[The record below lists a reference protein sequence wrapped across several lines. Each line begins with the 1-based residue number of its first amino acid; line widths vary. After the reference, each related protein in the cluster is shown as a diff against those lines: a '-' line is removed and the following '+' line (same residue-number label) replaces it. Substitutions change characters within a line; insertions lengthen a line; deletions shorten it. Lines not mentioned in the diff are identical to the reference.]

1 MKDQLSNRVCR
12 RTQQTEEDEAGC
24 KFAIAITIPYI
35 VRENVLMQCKRPYSM
50 IESSITVKGQTT
62 LPKAVR
68 DSLAVKAGDKVRY
81 VILDEGVL
89 IMPVRPTSRLFRSL
103 KYDGPTVSLEDMD
116 RAIAEGAIDG

>member
-1 MKDQLSNRVCR
+1 
-12 RTQQTEEDEAGC
+12 
-24 KFAIAITIPYI
+24 
-35 VRENVLMQCKRPYSM
+35 M

-89 IMPVRPTSRLFRSL
+89 IMPVRPISRLFRSL
-103 KYDGPTVSLEDMD
+103 KYDGPVVSLEDMD
-116 RAIAEGAIDG
+116 RAIAEGAAKE